1 MFGEN
6 RLGHFVQSPWCW
18 NLPLSLEEGALV
30 SSILRTEFTHNFP
43 LLSCWEVRDAL
54 LLHHHL
60 LINSCKLSSEAL
72 STTDCE
78 VALAVRCFFHRTLC
92 PLVALATLRVVC
104 SVVVA
109 SVRETFHHLL
119 EL

>member
-1 MFGEN
+1 MPLEKGALLSPH
-6 RLGHFVQSPWCW
+6 LGAWSSHR
-18 NLPLSLEEGALV
+18 LPLLGS
-30 SSILRTEFTHNFP
+30 
-43 LLSCWEVRDAL
+43 WEVRDAL
-54 LLHHHL
+54 LMHQHL
-60 LINSCKLSSEAL
+60 LISSCQLSSEAL

-78 VALAVRCFFHRTLC
+78 VALAVRYFFRRTLC
-92 PLVALATLRVVC
+92 PLVASATLRVVC